1 MNFNNKGFTIL
12 EMIIALGVGSMLVLA
27 SSWFLIS
34 SLRQSNIVFDQLA
47 SQSDGRRVLHDVVN
61 DVRRAV
67 PSSVGAY
74 PIETAGTSTL
84 ILYANVDSDN
94 YIERVR
100 YFLSGNIL
108 RRGVINPSGSPLT
121 YPSGSEAVT
130 DVAHYVANTTSTPIF
145 TYYDESYT
153 GTEAS
158 LTQPVS
164 TTQIHVITVTL
175 DMEKDPAKSPVPI
188 RVQSTVQV
196 RNLKTN

>member
-1 MNFNNKGFTIL
+1 MNFNNKGFTLL
-12 EMIIALGVGSMLVLA
+12 EMIIALGIGSMLVLA
-27 SSWFLIS
+27 SAWFLIS

-67 PSSVGAY
+67 PSSIGAY

-84 ILYANVDSDN
+84 VLYANVDSDN

-100 YFLSGNIL
+100 YFLYGNVL

-121 YPSGSEAVT
+121 YPSANEAVT

-145 TYYDESYT
+145 TYYNESYT
-153 GTEAS
+153 GTEAA

-175 DMEKDPAKSPVPI
+175 DMEKDPAKAPVPI